1 MDLGLKGLCALVTG
15 ASKGLGFATAELLA
29 AEGAKVAINGRDRAR
44 LEAAAAG
51 IGAYALPADLAK
63 PAAAAELVERAAEAL
78 DGLDLLVCNA
88 GGPPPAAFDE
98 LDDAAWQRAVE
109 LSFLSAVRL
118 TRAALPYLRASKAA
132 SVLAVTSY
140 AVKQPVPKLI
150 LSNSVRAAAVGLMK
164 SLSNELGP
172 EGIRCNSILPGWTET
187 ERVGELLAARA
198 KAKGTSVEA
207 ELALQMADC
216 PLGRMAR
223 PEEFA
228 RAAVFLLSPA
238 SSYITGVALTV
249 DGGMY
254 KGTL

>member
-1 MDLGLKGLCALVTG
+1 MDLGLKGLRALVTG

-78 DGLDLLVCNA
+78 GGLDLLVCNA

-207 ELALQMADC
+207 ELALQMQDC

-238 SSYITGVALTV
+238 ASYITGVALTV

>member
-1 MDLGLKGLCALVTG
+1 MDLGLKGLRALVTG
-15 ASKGLGFATAELLA
+15 ASKGLGFATARLLA

-63 PAAAAELVERAAEAL
+63 HAAAAELVAQAADAL
-78 DGLDLLVCNA
+78 GGLDLLVCNA

-98 LDDAAWQRAVE
+98 LDDAAWERAVE

-118 TRAALPYLRASKAA
+118 VRAALPYLRASKAA

-198 KAKGTSVEA
+198 KAKGTSVQE